1 MRSALLASLLV
12 LANLTC
18 LAQEF
23 TSGPYID
30 AQMQDAVATGLIPG
44 GVVLVGQG
52 DRILFQKAY
61 GKKWVTPPSED
72 PMTVDTIFDAASLT
86 KVVATTTAIARLFE
100 QGKIRLSDPVTNYL
114 PEFQGGKSSI
124 TVRDLLVHFSGLRP
138 DVDLVPKWSGYDTG
152 INLALID
159 KPTNP
164 PGTRFVYSDINFLL
178 LGEMVRRISGK
189 PLDVYCREEIF
200 LPLGMFD
207 STFNP
212 PGTVLDRIAPTEIE
226 ENDRAWQGVV
236 HDPTARYMGGVAG
249 HAGLFTTATD
259 LSKFARM
266 MLAGG
271 GTILQPLTV
280 RRFTSP
286 NTPAGQPILRGLGW
300 DMESPFS
307 GNRGELFPVGSFGHT
322 GFTGTSIWMDPATKA
337 YVIVLTNYVH
347 PKRGKSLTSLRG
359 RIATISAAALGV
371 DTPGLIVPGYNE
383 TSSNSRR
390 VIARNGQVQT
400 GLDVMAAGGFAELRG
415 KKVGVITNH
424 TGIDRNGKR
433 NVDLMKQAGV
443 QLAAIYSPEHGLYGR
458 LDEEHI
464 EDTRDEGT
472 GVKVYSLYQ
481 GEKRK
486 LPENYARQVD
496 AIVFDIQD
504 IGARFY
510 TYSCTM
516 LLAMETAAKLKL
528 PFYVLDRPNPITGV
542 MVDGPMMDRNL
553 ESFVGCYSLPVRHGL
568 TFGELATMA
577 NAERKMGVDLKVIQ
591 MKGWQRGDW
600 FDSTGLPW
608 VNPSPN
614 MKTLNAATLY
624 TGIAL
629 LEYQKTY
636 SVGRGTDSPFE
647 QIGADWIS
655 GPQLSA
661 YLNSR
666 MIPGVRTYPVEFQ
679 PNASN
684 FSGKKISGVRFLITD
699 REAFLAGRLGLEVA
713 AALIKLY
720 PGKVDVKTNAK
731 LIGNQE
737 VMAALERGDDPRV
750 IYDRIED
757 QKHKYLADRA
767 RYLLYR

>member
-1 MRSALLASLLV
+1 MKFAAFAPILV
-12 LANLTC
+12 LSNLLC

-23 TSGPYID
+23 KGGPNID
-30 AQMQDAVATGLIPG
+30 AQMQDAVASGLIPG
-44 GVVLVGQG
+44 GVVLVGQQ

-61 GKKWVTPPSED
+61 GKKWLVPPSED
-72 PMTVDTIFDAASLT
+72 PMAVDTIFDAASLT
-86 KVVATTTAIARLFE
+86 KVIATTTAIARLFE
-100 QGKIRLSDPVTNYL
+100 QGKIRLNDPVTTYL
-114 PEFQGGKSSI
+114 PEFQGGKSNV

-152 INLALID
+152 IHLALID
-159 KPTNP
+159 KPVNP

-189 PLDVYCREEIF
+189 PLDQYCREEIF

-207 STFNP
+207 SNFNP
-212 PGTVLDRIAPTEIE
+212 PSTVLNRIAPTEIE
-226 ENDRAWQGVV
+226 ENDRAWQGIV

-249 HAGLFTTATD
+249 HAGLFTTAPD
-259 LSKFARM
+259 LAKFARM
-266 MLAGG
+266 MLSGG
-271 GTILQPLTV
+271 GAILEAQTV
-280 RRFTSP
+280 RRFTAP

-307 GNRGELFPVGSFGHT
+307 GNRGELYPVGSFGHT
-322 GFTGTSIWMDPATKA
+322 GFTGTSIWMDPSTKS
-337 YVIVLTNYVH
+337 YVIILTNYVH

-359 RIATISAAALGV
+359 RIATITAAALGI
-371 DTPGLIVPGYNE
+371 DTPGLIIPGYNE
-383 TSSNSRR
+383 TSSNTRR
-390 VIARNGQVQT
+390 VIARNGQVHT
-400 GLDVMAAGGFAELRG
+400 GLDVLAANGFAELRG
-415 KKVGVITNH
+415 KKVGLVTNH

-433 NVDLMKQAGV
+433 NIDLMKQAGV
-443 QLAAIYSPEHGLYGR
+443 ELTAIYSPEHGLYGR
-458 LDEEHI
+458 LDEEHV
-464 EDTRDEGT
+464 EDTRDEAT
-472 GVKVYSLYQ
+472 GIKVYSLYQ

-496 AIVFDIQD
+496 AIVYDIQD

-516 LLAMETAAKLKL
+516 LWAMETAAKLKL
-528 PFYVLDRPNPITGV
+528 PFYVLDRPNPITGTV
-542 MVDGPMMDRNL
+542 VDGPIIEKDL
-553 ESFVGCYSLPVRHGL
+553 ESFVGCYAMPVRHGL

-577 NAERKMGVDLKVIQ
+577 NAERKMGVDLKVIS

-614 MKTLNAATLY
+614 MKSLTAATLY
-624 TGIAL
+624 TGVAL

-647 QIGADWIS
+647 QIGADWIN
-655 GPQLSA
+655 GTQLSA
-661 YLNSR
+661 YLNTR
-666 MIPGVRTYPVEFQ
+666 FIPGVRTYPVQFQ
-679 PNASN
+679 PTASN
-684 FSGKKISGVRFLITD
+684 FSGKTISGVRFLITD
-699 REAFLAGRLGLEVA
+699 RESFVAGRLGLELA

-720 PGKVDVKTNAK
+720 PGKLDLKVNLK
-731 LIGNQE
+731 LIGNRE
-737 VMAALERGDDPRV
+737 VISALERGDDPRV
-750 IYDRIED
+750 IYDRMEEH
-757 QKHKYLADRA
+757 KNKYLAGRA